1 MTMSTTASL
10 RFGAYVARCLT
21 IGVVSTLIAC
31 SDGPTPPE
39 RRITPVVPSAAIL
52 PASTAAVVA
61 LQDAIDRSVA
71 TFDGANSVGLKQSLE
86 AVVDALLRSDASGAT
101 AALDRA
107 ARLLDAFDRA
117 DQAGL
122 DAELDVVRLARA
134 SAKGALVTRG
144 P

>member
-1 MTMSTTASL
+1 MTMPTTNSPL
-10 RFGAYVARCLT
+10 FGACVARYLT
-21 IGVVSTLIAC
+21 IGGLITFIAC

-71 TFDGANSVGLKQSLE
+71 TFDGASTVGLKQSLE
-86 AVVDALLRSDASGAT
+86 AVVDALVRSDKSSAT

-107 ARLLDAFDRA
+107 ALVLDAFDQS
-117 DQAGL
+117 DQAGNAADL
-122 DAELDVVRLARA
+122 GVVRLALT